1 MSLLKCENLSF
12 AYDGV
17 TVVSNLNFSVEEGN
31 YLCIIG
37 ENGAGK
43 STLIKGLLRLKKPS
57 AGRVEMGEGL
67 KATEIGYLPQQTQIQ
82 KDFPASVREVVLSGC
97 LNRMGLRPF
106 YSRVEKERAHE
117 KMEALEILDL
127 QDQCYR
133 DLSGGQQ
140 QRVLLARAMCA
151 AHKLILLDEPVSGLD
166 PVATRSLYAQ
176 IARINET
183 TGLTVIMV
191 SHDIDASLRYASHI
205 LHLGQEGQL
214 FFGTQKEYLRSAVYH
229 EFLGDSAAP
238 MWKHD
243 FPNRLGNPAPR
254 EEAEPTET
262 ERQVRVQSGKKS
274 SRRIRFG
281 KTASAKTEEEEKTA
295 KKASP
300 AMSTAPEK
308 TNGGAPA
315 TGAQKEAGAQNASG
329 KAAEKEAGAQKAPGK
344 AAEKAAGAQKASGK
358 AAEKA
363 PGAQKAPGKTAEEAP
378 GKTVEKASEK
388 ASGKTVEKVSENPAE
403 KEG

>member
-17 TVVSNLNFSVEEGN
+17 TVVSNLNFSVEEGD

-43 STLIKGLLRLKKPS
+43 STLIKGLLRLKRPS

-82 KDFPASVREVVLSGC
+82 KDFPASVREVVMSGC

-106 YSRVEKERAHE
+106 YSRVEKERAR
-117 KMEALEILDL
+117 KNMEALEITDL

-176 IARINET
+176 IAHINEA

-243 FPNRLGNPAPR
+243 FPNRIGRAAPR
-254 EEAEPTET
+254 EEVEPTET
-262 ERQVRVQSGKKS
+262 EKQVRIHSGKKS
-274 SRRIRFG
+274 SRRIR
-281 KTASAKTEEEEKTA
+281 
-295 KKASP
+295 
-300 AMSTAPEK
+300 
-308 TNGGAPA
+308 
-315 TGAQKEAGAQNASG
+315 
-329 KAAEKEAGAQKAPGK
+329 PGK
-344 AAEKAAGAQKASGK
+344 ADAVKEEKERKDAKKPATADDTAEKSREPDLLTR
-358 AAEKA
+358 AAETGAEPRKA
-363 PGAQKAPGKTAEEAP
+363 DSPAVTLAAEETAGSLGKTDESAAAEQ
-378 GKTVEKASEK
+378 K
-388 ASGKTVEKVSENPAE
+388 
-403 KEG
+403 KED

>member
-17 TVVSNLNFSVEEGN
+17 TVVNNLNFTVEEGD

-57 AGRVEMGEGL
+57 AGTVEMGQGL
-67 KATEIGYLPQQTQIQ
+67 RATEIGYLPQQTQIQ

-106 YSRVEKERAHE
+106 YSRAEKARARE
-117 KMEALEILDL
+117 NMEALEILDL

-151 AHKLILLDEPVSGLD
+151 AQKLILLDEPVSGLD

-176 IARINET
+176 IARINEK
-183 TGLTVIMV
+183 TGITVIMV

-214 FFGTQKEYLRSAVYH
+214 FFGTQKEYRRSAVYH
-229 EFLGDSAAP
+229 EFLGDRAVP
-238 MWKHD
+238 MWKHE
-243 FPNRLGNPAPR
+243 FPNRSGRPAPR
-254 EEAEPTET
+254 ETVEPTET
-262 ERQVRVQSGKKS
+262 ERRVQIHSGKKGLH
-274 SRRIRFG
+274 RAG
-281 KTASAKTEEEEKTA
+281 
-295 KKASP
+295 KKAVEAADREKMP
-300 AMSTAPEK
+300 AAHDRPS
-308 TNGGAPA
+308 
-315 TGAQKEAGAQNASG
+315 
-329 KAAEKEAGAQKAPGK
+329 
-344 AAEKAAGAQKASGK
+344 
-358 AAEKA
+358 
-363 PGAQKAPGKTAEEAP
+363 
-378 GKTVEKASEK
+378 ASENGEK
-388 ASGKTVEKVSENPAE
+388 DVKTD
-403 KEG
+403 